1 MIITY
6 HGKQF
11 FKIQLGNL
19 VIAYNPPSKSSDTK
33 SARFGADIA
42 IGSFGHP
49 DFNGFKEVSY
59 GDREPFVIFGP
70 GEYEVEGTF
79 IQGFGV
85 NSEYDKIEGV
95 NAVYEMGLENMNLV
109 FLGALS
115 KKDLP
120 ENVLGS
126 LDDIGILFISV
137 GGPGLMSPAEAAKLA
152 VKLEPKIIIPM
163 GFTDL
168 KDANL
173 KTFLK
178 ESGGEDAKAED
189 KLTIKRKDLDDK
201 AGDIRLLTPQV

>member
-1 MIITY
+1 MTITY

-11 FKIQLGNL
+11 FKIQLGKL
-19 VIAYNPPSKSSDTK
+19 VIAYNPPAKSSDTK

-85 NSEYDKIEGV
+85 SSEYDKVEGV

-109 FLGALS
+109 FLGSLS
-115 KKDLP
+115 KKELP
-120 ENVLGS
+120 ENVLES
-126 LDDIGILFISV
+126 LEDIGILFISV
-137 GGPGLMSPAEAAKLA
+137 GGPSLISPAEAAKLA

-168 KDANL
+168 KDENL

-201 AGDIRLLTPQV
+201 AGDIRLLTPQI

>member
-19 VIAYNPPSKSSDTK
+19 VIAYNPPSKGSDTK
-33 SARFGADIA
+33 NTRFGADIA

-85 NSEYDKIEGV
+85 NSEYDKVEGV

-109 FLGALS
+109 FLGSLS
-115 KKDLP
+115 KKELP
-120 ENVLGS
+120 ESILES
-126 LDDIGILFISV
+126 LEDIGVLFIAV
-137 GGPGLMSPAEAAKLA
+137 GGPSLITPAEAAKLA

-168 KDANL
+168 KDENL

-201 AGDIRLLTPQV
+201 AGDIKLLTPQV

>member
-19 VIAYNPPSKSSDTK
+19 VIAYNPPAKGSDSKA
-33 SARFGADIA
+33 ARFGADIA
-42 IGSFGHP
+42 LGSFSHP
-49 DFNGFKEVSY
+49 DFNGFSEVSY

-85 NSEYDKIEGV
+85 PSEYSGVEGV

-109 FLGALS
+109 FLGSLS

-120 ENVLGS
+120 EDVLGS
-126 LDDIGILFISV
+126 LEDIGILFISV
-137 GGPGLMSPAEAAKLA
+137 GGPGLISPAEAAKLA

-168 KDANL
+168 KDENL

-189 KLTIKRKDLDDK
+189 KLTIKKKDLDDK
-201 AGDIRLLTPQV
+201 AGDIRLLNPQA